1 MWQCRTIQPELP
13 GRVEVVTA
21 SPPHYC
27 GLMTMIAQSS
37 NYVPFW
43 GSNGEGGSEGGGNP
57 TDCVF
62 IAFVRIEVRGL
73 RARAEEDGCML
84 AVA

>member
-1 MWQCRTIQPELP
+1 M
-13 GRVEVVTA
+13 GRED
-21 SPPHYC
+21 
-27 GLMTMIAQSS
+27 
-37 NYVPFW
+37 
-43 GSNGEGGSEGGGNP
+43 GSEGGGNP